1 MRKVLLVLLVLVAAG
16 LVAADRI
23 GVRVAED
30 KIGEQVAAQY
40 NLQERPDVTIHGI
53 PFLTQAVGGEY
64 KHIEVGIGDW
74 TQQGVTVTG
83 VKVDMR
89 GVDAPLSEVT
99 KGSAADVTARTAT
112 ASAVV
117 PYDVIQKRAP
127 KEVKRIGPKGD
138 DLSVDLTGNVLG
150 VQLTGTAVVQVKPTA
165 KGIAI
170 SPVSVGSNGAAQI
183 PLALVR
189 SQLTWTVPVSDLPVG
204 SRISQIQPTPDG
216 LRVAATAENV
226 RLNDLQAPTGQ

>member
-1 MRKVLLVLLVLVAAG
+1 MRKVLLVLLIFVAVVV
-16 LVAADRI
+16 VAADRL
-23 GVRVAED
+23 GVRIAED

-40 NLQERPDVTIHGI
+40 NLRQQPDVSIHGF
-53 PFLTQAVGGEY
+53 PFLTQAAGGEY

-74 TQQGVTVTG
+74 TEQGVTVTG

-89 GVDAPLSEVT
+89 GVKAPLSEVS

-117 PYDVIQKRAP
+117 PYDVIKKEAP
-127 KEVKRIGPKGD
+127 KEVTRIGPKGD
-138 DLSVDLTGNVLG
+138 DLSVDLTGSILG
-150 VQLTGTAVVQVKPTA
+150 FPVTGTAVVEVEPTA

-170 SPVSVGSNGAAQI
+170 TPVSVGSDGATQI
-183 PLALVR
+183 PLALVKR
-189 SQLTWTVPVSDLPVG
+189 QLTWVVPVTDLPVG
-204 SRISQIQPTPDG
+204 SRISRIQPTPDG

-226 RLNDLQAPTGQ
+226 RLNDLQQVQK